1 MPLRSIAFMIY
12 FGTSSAG
19 AIIYPMMGVLCYL
32 MLYHVYPQTT
42 WWGIRLEFLGLRYAF
57 ICGLC
62 LMIGT
67 ALNLNRL
74 RFGKHFLHP
83 LECAFLLAYIT
94 VLLAS
99 VLGLSW
105 VPKSEMLFDKMTK
118 VFLFV
123 LMFTHVVVTRRR
135 IWMLIVLYML
145 MALYLGHE
153 ARNAPPSA
161 FSHSRLDGIGGP
173 DFRESAGLAIHLF
186 ALLPFVA
193 VVLRQHSLTLKLL
206 SFAAAGYAVNAILL
220 CRARSAFL
228 AGIITGMFALW
239 YSPRKHRRWI
249 IGMFSLGLAGGIF
262 LSDSFFRERMMT
274 IFSSAEERDK
284 SAQSRL
290 TIWAGAWEMFQDYP
304 MGVGLGRFQYEIG
317 DYAKALEGEF
327 LTGRDAHNT
336 YVLCT
341 CETGILG
348 ITAYLAT
355 LVLAWWTLSR
365 TQKRVRQK
373 LRDPDFY
380 ELTIFANRLALLVY
394 IIAGCFV
401 SRFYTEGMWIFLA
414 LPICIARAVEN
425 EIKQEATESVVLKA
439 ELPDA
444 TGKLKPQLATS

>member
-1 MPLRSIAFMIY
+1 MPLRSISFLIY
-12 FGTSSAG
+12 FFGSSTG
-19 AIIYPMMGVLCYL
+19 AIIYPMVGVLCYL
-32 MLYHVYPQTT
+32 ALYHVYPQTT
-42 WWGIRLEFLGLRYAF
+42 WWGMKLEFLGLRYSF
-57 ICGLC
+57 ICGVC

-74 RFGKHFLHP
+74 RFGRHLLHP
-83 LECAFLLAYIT
+83 LECAFLVAYIT

-105 VPKSEMLFDKMTK
+105 VPKSAMLFDKMTK
-118 VFLFV
+118 VFIFI
-123 LMFTHVVVTRRR
+123 LMFTHIVVTRRKV
-135 IWMLIVLYML
+135 WMLVMLYML

-153 ARNAPPSA
+153 ARNAPVGA
-161 FSHSRLDGIGGP
+161 FANNRLNGIGGP

-193 VVLRQHSLTLKLL
+193 VVLRQKSLILKITAI
-206 SFAAAGYAVNAILL
+206 AAAGYAVNAILL
-220 CRARSAFL
+220 CRARSAFV
-228 AGIITGMFALW
+228 AGIIAGMFALW

-249 IGMFSLGLAGGIF
+249 IGVLSLGLAGGIF

-290 TIWAGAWEMFQDYP
+290 IIWGGAWEMFQDYP
-304 MGVGLGRFQYEIG
+304 MGVGLGRFEYEIG
-317 DYAKALEGEF
+317 KYASELEKQF
-327 LTGRDAHNT
+327 TSGRDAHNT
-336 YVLCT
+336 YVLCA

-348 ITAYLAT
+348 ITAYLGT
-355 LVLAWWTLSR
+355 LALAWWTLGR

-373 LRDPDFY
+373 LSDPDLY
-380 ELTIFANRLALLVY
+380 ELIIFANRLALLVY
-394 IIAGCFV
+394 MIAGCFV

-425 EIKQEATESVVLKA
+425 EIKDEAREEVVLQA
-439 ELPDA
+439 ELPDS
-444 TGKLKPQLATS
+444 GDKLKPRLATS